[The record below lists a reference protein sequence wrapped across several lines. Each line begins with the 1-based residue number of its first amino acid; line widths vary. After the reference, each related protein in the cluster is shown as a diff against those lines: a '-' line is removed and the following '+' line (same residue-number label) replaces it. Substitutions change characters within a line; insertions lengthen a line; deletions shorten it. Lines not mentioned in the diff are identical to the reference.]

1 MKLSSRSSNKS
12 ISDIDSNKNH
22 HDFSEIGETVSAD
35 IFDDTSNIEEVIA
48 LIDGANVTTSRFT
61 DLESG
66 KKYDILKNLEPE
78 SEVKFIEKTE
88 VMVVADPVK
97 MYLREMGLID
107 LLSRDQET
115 EIAKKIEKGEKEV
128 INLIMKTCVGFEGIS
143 NIRKKLEANELSLKD
158 VVKTVDDDDEGT
170 SDSPKRK
177 NQVIN
182 LIKEIEK
189 KIQNSPA
196 FPYNLDSNG
205 NILKIRKSK
214 SNTLRIEQDQVEV
227 ESLLLKLGLIKRQ
240 YDQMVNKLRDW
251 DRKFGESSTI
261 IEVNCKK
268 ARVRSPRA
276 LSALVVNAKNN
287 PTGLK
292 KCQTLKLSVENLEE
306 MEKTTLFHTN
316 RLQELEKECRM
327 TYKDLHPILQTID
340 RSESEA
346 TAAKNH
352 LIQANLRLVVSIA
365 KKYTNRGLQFLD
377 LIQEGNIGL
386 MRAVDKFDY
395 TRGYKFSTY
404 ATWWIRQ
411 AITRAIADQART
423 IRIPVH
429 MIETINKL
437 LRISRALTQELG
449 REPTPEEIGTRMDMA
464 PDKVRKVLKV
474 AKEPISL
481 ETPIGD
487 DEDTS
492 LVDFITDTDSVSP
505 HQAAMTQDLQEQIR
519 KALETLTE
527 KEAEVIRQR
536 FGIDRPSDLTL
547 EEVGRKFSVTRE
559 RIRQIEAKAITKLR
573 HPNRG
578 KDLKPFTE
586 N

>member
-1 MKLSSRSSNKS
+1 MSSRSSNKS